1 MEYTV
6 LREYPENIQLQ
17 QQVFIV
23 KDEKGEYHIAELNEG
38 SDNFEGP
45 DNFLCL
51 DNEEGPGCG
60 DYYEYIG
67 EEPAIYNEAVY
78 IVEDTCGDRFK
89 LVLSYDDQATGKM
102 TKMNLTH
109 VE

>member
-1 MEYTV
+1 MEYTI
-6 LREYPENIQLQ
+6 LREYPENTQESR
-17 QQVFIV
+17 QVFIV

-38 SDNFEGP
+38 P
-45 DNFLCL
+45 DDFLCL

-60 DYYEYIG
+60 DYYEYVG

-89 LVLSYDDQATGKM
+89 LVLVYDDQATGKM
-102 TKMNLTH
+102 LRMTLTP